1 MEKFG
6 EILSSQRK
14 VKNISLKRASAKL
27 LIKKEHLL
35 ALENED
41 WQSLPEATFVKGYIA
56 TYAKFLGLDSAKI
69 LALYRREYDEKKYP
83 KKDSSQKDVTI
94 GHLIT
99 PASVKNGI
107 FLIAAI
113 AFILYIVIQYS
124 SILSSPKLEIYEPQD
139 DITVSLPV
147 VEISGKVESES
158 QVSIDGEFVPVDS
171 NGNFS
176 YQTSLEEGQNTIEII
191 ASKRLSPKTKTTR
204 TVRLAN

>member
-56 TYAKFLGLDSAKI
+56 SYAKFLGLDPAKV
-69 LALYRREYDEKKYP
+69 LALYRREYDESKYP
-83 KKDSSQKDVTI
+83 QKDSSQKDVTK
-94 GHLIT
+94 GHIIT
-99 PASVKNGI
+99 PQRVKNAI
-107 FLIAAI
+107 FLIAVV

-124 SILSSPKLEIYEPQD
+124 SILSS
-139 DITVSLPV
+139 
-147 VEISGKVESES
+147 
-158 QVSIDGEFVPVDS
+158 
-171 NGNFS
+171 
-176 YQTSLEEGQNTIEII
+176 
-191 ASKRLSPKTKTTR
+191 
-204 TVRLAN
+204 

>member
-27 LIKKEHLL
+27 LIKKEHLQS
-35 ALENED
+35 LENED
-41 WQSLPEATFVKGYIA
+41 WQSLPEATFVKGYIT
-56 TYAKFLGLDSAKI
+56 TYAKFLGLDPAKV
-69 LALYRREYDEKKYP
+69 LALYRREYDESKYP
-83 KKDSSQKDVTI
+83 KKYSSQKDVTK

-99 PASVKNGI
+99 PARVKNAV

-124 SILSSPKLEIYEPQD
+124 SILSSPDLEIYEPQD
-139 DITVSLPV
+139 DITTSLPV
-147 VEISGKVESES
+147 VKISGKVESES
-158 QVSIDGEFVPVDS
+158 SVSVDGEFVPVDS
-171 NGNFS
+171 SGNFS
-176 YQTSLEEGQNTIEII
+176 YQYNLDEGQNIIEII

-204 TVRLAN
+204 TVRLAR